1 MPGNLPQG
9 YKQAGQRCRIGV
21 ARISTGISAWSGRFC
36 FRYTFNYPVNQMSTA
51 VSSRKQQNRAESTRK
66 KILRAAVREF
76 STHGLS
82 GARTDA
88 IARSARV
95 NKALLYYYFKGKQGL
110 YAAAVEEVSA
120 EVVKNALAALDP
132 AYSAGERLLRS
143 ALNHFDRILTQ
154 REFQSLMQQ
163 EMVRFR
169 QGEAG
174 SLPHFFQTAFKP
186 LVGKLEQAVTEGIQS
201 GELCKVDPLQV
212 MYSIFGANAFYF
224 MSAPLMQLAL
234 PFDPFATHAL
244 KLRRESAVGFL
255 GMALFTDRAHGRRL
269 ANRVLAAMPMPLV
282 KSESVRIASLHARRK
297 SL

>member
-1 MPGNLPQG
+1 MGAEPD
-9 YKQAGQRCRIGV
+9 
-21 ARISTGISAWSGRFC
+21 
-36 FRYTFNYPVNQMSTA
+36 
-51 VSSRKQQNRAESTRK
+51 RKQQDRSDRTRK

-95 NKALLYYYFKGKQGL
+95 NKALLYYYFKGKQEL

-120 EVVKNALAALDP
+120 AVVKNALAALDP
-132 AYSAGERLLRS
+132 AYSPGERLLRS

-169 QGEAG
+169 QGDRG
-174 SLPHFFQTAFKP
+174 SLPHFFRTAFKP
-186 LVGKLEQAVTEGIQS
+186 LVGKLEGAVKEGIRT
-201 GELCKVDPLQV
+201 GELCRIDPLQV
-212 MYSIFGANAFYF
+212 MYSMFGANAFYF
-224 MSAPLMQLAL
+224 LSSPLMKMAL
-234 PFDPFATHAL
+234 PFDPFDPDAL
-244 KLRRESAVGFL
+244 KQRREAAVRFL
-255 GMALFTDRAHGRRL
+255 GMALFTDRRHGAKL
-269 ANRVLAAMPMPLV
+269 ANRVLAAMPMPAIT
-282 KSESVRIASLHARRK
+282 SDPARIVALHLRSK

>member
-1 MPGNLPQG
+1 MLP
-9 YKQAGQRCRIGV
+9 
-21 ARISTGISAWSGRFC
+21 GRFR
-36 FRYTFNYPVNQMSTA
+36 FRYTFNYPVNQMSSA
-51 VSSRKQQNRAESTRK
+51 FSSRKPRDRAESTRK
-66 KILRAAVREF
+66 NILRAAVREF

-95 NKALLYYYFKGKQGL
+95 NKALLYYYFKDKQGL

-169 QGEAG
+169 QGDGG
-174 SLPHFFQTAFKP
+174 SLPHFFRTAFKP
-186 LVGKLEQAVTEGIQS
+186 LIGKLEEAVTEGIRT

-234 PFDPFATHAL
+234 PFDPFDAQAL
-244 KLRRESAVGFL
+244 KLRRESAVRFL
-255 GMALFTDRAHGRRL
+255 GMALFTDRAHGGKL
-269 ANRVLAAMPMPLV
+269 ANRVLAAMPMPQV
-282 KSESVRIASLHARRK
+282 KREAVRMASLHPRRK